1 MEIGN
6 IGAEIEIEIL
16 TLHLNVGFLFTHAP
30 FSFDV
35 SEPSSDKRLSKKLI
49 RIDTR
54 EQVNPKCTGVM
65 CHKTDNVII
74 SAACLTS

>member
-1 MEIGN
+1 MFSNLNRNFNSSALCEPFFSPTP
-6 IGAEIEIEIL
+6 L
-16 TLHLNVGFLFTHAP
+16 FLLMSMLLHQIKGCLKNR
-30 FSFDV
+30 
-35 SEPSSDKRLSKKLI
+35 SEV
-49 RIDTR
+49 DTR